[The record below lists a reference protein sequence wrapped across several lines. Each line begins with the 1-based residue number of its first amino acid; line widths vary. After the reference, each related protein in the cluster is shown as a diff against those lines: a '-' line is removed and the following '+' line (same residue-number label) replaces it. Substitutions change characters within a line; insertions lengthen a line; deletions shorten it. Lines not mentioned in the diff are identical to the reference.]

1 MNLSW
6 FDDWRF
12 DMRRW
17 LAFHEHFGFTG
28 KFPAA
33 KAPIIGDQR
42 VPLHGK

>member
-17 LAFHEHFGFTG
+17 RAFRETRSATG

-33 KAPIIGDQR
+33 KAPIIGDQ
-42 VPLHGK
+42 PALLHGK